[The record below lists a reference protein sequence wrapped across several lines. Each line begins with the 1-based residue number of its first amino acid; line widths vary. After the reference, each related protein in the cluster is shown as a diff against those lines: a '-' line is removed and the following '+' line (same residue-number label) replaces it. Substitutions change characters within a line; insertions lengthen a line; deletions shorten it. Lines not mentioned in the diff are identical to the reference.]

1 MTPVSERDIAT
12 GEGEVVINFAEAFGI
27 ITKDSVAGR
36 AGTPLILRD
45 WQKELIRHVFAG
57 DNDGYRHQTSLILMP
72 RKNGKSALGSIFG
85 LYSLILGAK
94 GAEVYSVAAEK
105 EQARIVFADAKRM
118 VEASPELTAITKLYR
133 DAIEIPTMG
142 SVYRVLSAEA
152 FSKEGLNSSATIFD
166 ELHAQPNRE
175 LYDVMRQSMA
185 SRGRRSALIAI
196 STAGKRQDNR
206 GEDSIAF
213 TLYNYGKKI
222 ITGEQKDDSFFM
234 AAWEAP
240 EGADHRERTTWQLA
254 NPGFGDICSESDFE
268 STVRQIPEAEFRIKR
283 CNQWVNTKH
292 AWLPAGAWSDLE
304 EDFELLPTDEYV
316 LGFDGSW
323 KNDSTALVAVILP
336 RTEDDVYRAFRVA
349 SWEKDF
355 AIDDDSWIVDKG
367 AVSKTVIEFFLAN
380 PNCRE
385 LVCDPAYW
393 QDEMFQ
399 WADAGIQVVEYP
411 NTISRTVPAT
421 AKLFEAIMNKKIRH
435 NGDPSLGRH
444 LDNCILKIDNQRGAR
459 ITKDYRNPKLKI
471 DLAIA
476 LLMAYDRASGRIE
489 EQIVPQV
496 YV

>member
-1 MTPVSERDIAT
+1 MTPVPQADLDN
-12 GEGEVVINFAEAFGI
+12 GEGEVVIDFAEAFGI
-27 ITKDSVAGR
+27 ITKDSIAGKS
-36 AGTPLILRD
+36 GEPLVLRD
-45 WQKELIRHVFAG
+45 WQKQLIRHVFAG
-57 DNDGYRHQTSLILMP
+57 DGNSYRAKISLIGQP
-72 RKNGKSALGSIFG
+72 RKNGKSALGSVFG
-85 LYSLILGAK
+85 VYSLVLGAK

-118 VEASPELTAITKLYR
+118 IEASPELSAITKLYR
-133 DAIEIPTMG
+133 DAIELPKFG

-152 FSKEGLNSSATIFD
+152 YSKEGLNPSATIFD

-175 LYDVMRQSMA
+175 LFDVLSLAMGARP
-185 SRGRRSALIAI
+185 SATLIAI
-196 STAGKRQDNR
+196 TTAGTRSDQTGN
-206 GEDSIAF
+206 DSIAYS
-213 TLYNYGKKI
+213 LYQYGKKI
-222 ITGEQKDDSFFM
+222 VNREIDDDSFFM
-234 AAWEAP
+234 AWWEAP
-240 EGADHRERTTWQLA
+240 EASDHREPETWKLA
-254 NPGFGDICSESDFE
+254 NPGFGDICSAEDFE
-268 STVRQIPEAEFRIKR
+268 SAVRRTPEAEFRTKR
-283 CNQWVNTKH
+283 CNQWVNSKN
-292 AWLPAGAWSDLE
+292 AWLPTGVWENLE
-304 EDFELLPTDEYV
+304 QEFELLPSDEYV

-355 AIDDDSWIVDKG
+355 TLDDESWIVDKNE
-367 AVSKTVIEFFLAN
+367 VSKAVIEFFFAN

-421 AKLFEAIMNKKIRH
+421 SKLYEAIMNGKLVH
-435 NGDPSLGRH
+435 NGDAALARH
-444 LDNCILKIDNQRGAR
+444 LENCILKVDSQRGAR

-489 EQIVPQV
+489 EQLVPQFFV
-496 YV
+496 